1 MSHANAALCI
11 APGLLEARKCRVG
24 GRRHGLV
31 VMVVLL
37 ELDGRDHADLAVEP
51 AMVEPVD
58 VLSGRDL
65 ELVDARPGRG
75 RPGSDV
81 DSCQPSTRR
90 ENTSMTNAA

>member
-1 MSHANAALCI
+1 MVSHDAVCI

-37 ELDGRDHADLAVEP
+37 ELDGWDHADLAVEP

-75 RPGSDV
+75 RPGSDF